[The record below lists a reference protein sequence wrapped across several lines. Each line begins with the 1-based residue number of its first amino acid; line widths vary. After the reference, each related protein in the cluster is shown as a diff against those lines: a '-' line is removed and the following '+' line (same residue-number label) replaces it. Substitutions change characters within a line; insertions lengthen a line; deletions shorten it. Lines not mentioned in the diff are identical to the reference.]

1 MKKFVLLM
9 GIAAMT
15 TMMSCKKEEPVE
27 QPAPTPIIVH
37 ETTVVE
43 PSTPPPPPPPPVEE
57 RVDKDGT
64 KISVNSKGVSLD
76 TKTGK
81 KSTTVTVKDGEAAI
95 EIGK

>member
-1 MKKFVLLM
+1 MKKFVLLT

-15 TMMSCKKEEPVE
+15 VMMSCKKEEPVE

-37 ETTVVE
+37 ETVVQ
-43 PSTPPPPPPPPVEE
+43 PTTPPPPPPPPVEE

-64 KISVNSKGVSLD
+64 KISVSSKGVSLD
-76 TKTGK
+76 TKSGK

-95 EIGK
+95 DIGK